1 MPLRSKQRLVLVK
14 TEGSS
19 YGVNSSP
26 TGSNALFI
34 NDDLELSQPAGGGV
48 TQRRI
53 LRPYRGAYENLV
65 VNSQVG
71 ITFSV
76 ELAGSG
82 TAGTAPAYADL
93 LRACGMAQTIAASAL
108 TGTAQAG
115 AAGSITLAA
124 AGTSAVNGFYVGQL
138 ISITSGTGS
147 GGAGIITAYNG
158 TSKVATVQRTTA
170 TFTPGASSGYSIGG
184 NVSFKPISIVDGVAD
199 TSCTIVYN
207 VDGVQHVLLGCRG
220 TASLSMTLGEIPSL
234 SFTMTGIYSTPTDTA
249 QSTYTLAYANQAT
262 PVVFKSDV
270 VSGFSFFG
278 VSTCLQ
284 SVSLDV
290 GNEVVYRELIGCGKR
305 VDIIDG
311 QTSGTVM
318 MEATTMA
325 TWNPFEASLSD
336 TSTGVLSLVQGGT
349 AGNRVGLVVPRVDLG
364 QPTYSRD
371 QGTEMINVP
380 ITAIP
385 SAAGNDDFFLVF
397 S

>member
-34 NDDLELSQPAGGGV
+34 NDDLELSQPAGGGT

-53 LRPYRGAYENLV
+53 IRPYRGAYESLV
-65 VNSQVG
+65 VNSQVS

-93 LRACGMAQTIAASAL
+93 LRSCAMAQTISSSAL

-115 AAGSITLAA
+115 SAGSITLAA
-124 AGTSAVNGFYVGQL
+124 SGTSAVDGFYVGQL
-138 ISITSGTGS
+138 VSLTGGTGS
-147 GGAGIITAYNG
+147 GSAGVITAYNG
-158 TSKVATVQRTTA
+158 SSKVATVQKTTA
-170 TFTPGASSGYSIGG
+170 AFAPDATSQYSIGS
-184 NVSFKPISIVDGVAD
+184 NVSFRPISTVDGVAD

-207 VDGVQHVLLGCRG
+207 VDGVQHILLGCRG
-220 TASLSMTLGEIPSL
+220 TASLNCALGEIPSL
-234 SFTMTGIYSTPTDTA
+234 SFTMTGIYTTPTDTA

-262 PVVFKSDV
+262 PAVFKSDV
-270 VSGFSFFG
+270 VSGFNFFG

-284 SVSLDV
+284 SVQLDV
-290 GNEVVYRELIGCGKR
+290 GNEVQYRELIGCGKR

-311 QTSGTVM
+311 QTTGTVM

-325 TWNPFEASLSD
+325 IWNPFDASLTDS
-336 TSTGVLSLVQGGT
+336 STGLLSLVHGAT

-380 ITAIP
+380 INAIP
-385 SAAGNDDFFLVF
+385 SAVGNDDFYLVF

>member
-14 TEGSS
+14 TEASS

-34 NDDLELSQPAGGGV
+34 NDDLELSQPAGGGT

-53 LRPYRGAYENLV
+53 IRPYRGAYETLI

-93 LRACGMAQTIAASAL
+93 LRACGLAQTVTGTAL
-108 TGTAQAG
+108 TGTAAAG

-124 AGTSAVNGFYVGQL
+124 GTSAVNDFYVGQ
-138 ISITSGTGS
+138 IVSITSGTGS
-147 GGAGIITAYNG
+147 GSAGVITAYNG
-158 TSKVATVQRTTA
+158 TTKVATVSRTTA
-170 TFTPGASSGYSIGG
+170 AFAPAASSQYSIGP
-184 NVSFKPISIVDGVAD
+184 NVSFRPISIVDGVAD

-220 TASLSMTLGEIPSL
+220 TATINATLGEIPSI
-234 SFTMTGIYSTPTDTA
+234 SFTMTGIYTTPTDTA
-249 QSTYTLAYANQAT
+249 QSTYTLAYANQAP
-262 PVVFKSDV
+262 PVVFKSDA
-270 VSGFSFFG
+270 VSGYNFFG
-278 VSTCLQ
+278 VTTCLQ
-284 SVSLDV
+284 SVQLDV
-290 GNEVVYRELIGCGKR
+290 GNEVVYKELIGCGKR
-305 VDIIDG
+305 VDIVDG

-325 TWNPFEASLSD
+325 TWNPFEASLTD
-336 TSTGVLSLVQGGT
+336 NAPGRLSVVHGPT
-349 AGNRVGLVVPRVDLG
+349 AGNRVSVVVPRVDLG
-364 QPTYSRD
+364 QPTYARD

-380 ITAIP
+380 FTALP
-385 SAAGNDDFFLVF
+385 SVVGNDDFYLVY

>member
-1 MPLRSKQRLVLVK
+1 MPLRSKARLVLVK
-14 TEGSS
+14 TEGSN
-19 YGVNSSP
+19 YGVNSLP

-34 NDDLELSQPAGGGV
+34 NDDLELSQPAGGGT

-53 LRPYRGAYENLV
+53 IRPYRGAYETLI

-93 LRACGMAQTIAASAL
+93 LRACGMSQTIMGTAL

-115 AAGSITLAA
+115 AAGTITLANTA
-124 AGTSAVNGFYVGQL
+124 SAVDGFYVGDL
-138 ISITSGTGS
+138 ITLTSGTGS
-147 GGAGIITAYNG
+147 GNAGIITAYNG
-158 TSKVATVQRTTA
+158 TTKVATVQKTTSA
-170 TFTPGASSGYSIGG
+170 FTPGASSGYSIGA
-184 NVSFKPISIVDGVAD
+184 NVSFKPISIVSGVAD

-220 TASLSMTLGEIPSL
+220 TASLNLALGEIPSIQ
-234 SFTMTGIYSTPTDTA
+234 FTMTGIYTTPTDTA

-262 PVVFKSDV
+262 PVVFKSDA
-270 VSGFSFFG
+270 VSGYSFFG
-278 VSTCLQ
+278 VTTCLQ
-284 SVSLDV
+284 SVQMDV
-290 GNEVVYRELIGCGKR
+290 GNDIQYRELIGCGKR
-305 VDIIDG
+305 VDIVDG

-325 TWNPFEASLSD
+325 TWNPFEASLRD
-336 TSTGVLSLVQGGT
+336 GNNGVLSLVHGGT

-364 QPTYSRD
+364 QPTYARD

-380 ITAIP
+380 FTALP
-385 SAAGNDDFFLVF
+385 SVTGNDDFYLVF

>member
-14 TEGSS
+14 TEASS

-34 NDDLELSQPAGGGV
+34 NDDLELSQPAGGGT

-53 LRPYRGAYENLV
+53 IRPYRGAYETLI

-93 LRACGMAQTIAASAL
+93 LRACGLAQTVTGTAL
-108 TGTAQAG
+108 TGTAAAG

-124 AGTSAVNGFYVGQL
+124 GTSAINNFYVGQL
-138 ISITSGTGS
+138 ISITSGTGA

-158 TSKVATVQRTTA
+158 TTKVATVAKTTT
-170 TFTPGASSGYSIGG
+170 TFTPAASSQYSIGA

-220 TASLSMTLGEIPSL
+220 TATIGMSLGEIPSI
-234 SFTMTGIYSTPTDTA
+234 SYTMTGIYTTPTDTA
-249 QSTYTLAYANQAT
+249 QSTYTLAYANQAA
-262 PVVFKSDV
+262 PVVFKSDA
-270 VSGFSFFG
+270 VSGYNFFG
-278 VSTCLQ
+278 VTTCLRSIQ
-284 SVSLDV
+284 LDI
-290 GNEVVYRELIGCGKR
+290 GNEVTYRELIGCGKR
-305 VDIIDG
+305 VDIVDG

-325 TWNPFEASLSD
+325 TWNPFEASLTDGSP
-336 TSTGVLSLVQGGT
+336 GLLSAVHGPT

-364 QPTYSRD
+364 QPTYARD
-371 QGTEMINVP
+371 QGIEMINVP
-380 ITAIP
+380 ITALP
-385 SAAGNDDFFLVF
+385 SVVGNDDFYLVY

>member
-93 LRACGMAQTIAASAL
+93 LRACGMAQTVAGTAL

-170 TFTPGASSGYSIGG
+170 TFIPGASSGYSIGG

-220 TASLSMTLGEIPSL
+220 TASLSMTLGEISSL

>member
-1 MPLRSKQRLVLVK
+1 MPLRSKARLVLVK
-14 TEGSS
+14 TEGSN

-34 NDDLELSQPAGGGV
+34 NDDLELSQPAGGGT

-53 LRPYRGAYENLV
+53 IRPYRGAYETLI

-93 LRACGMAQTIAASAL
+93 LRACGMSQTIMGSAL

-115 AAGSITLAA
+115 AAGTITLANTA
-124 AGTSAVNGFYVGQL
+124 SAVDGFYVGDL
-138 ISITSGTGS
+138 ITLTSGTGS
-147 GGAGIITAYNG
+147 GDAGIITAYNG
-158 TSKVATVQRTTA
+158 GTKVATVQKTTSA
-170 TFTPGASSGYSIGG
+170 FTPGASSGYSIGA
-184 NVSFKPISIVDGVAD
+184 NVSFKPISIVSGVAD

-220 TASLSMTLGEIPSL
+220 TASLNLALGEIPSIQ
-234 SFTMTGIYSTPTDTA
+234 FTMTGIYTTPTDTA

-262 PVVFKSDV
+262 PVVFKSDA
-270 VSGFSFFG
+270 VSGYSFFG
-278 VSTCLQ
+278 VTTCLQ
-284 SVSLDV
+284 SVQMDV
-290 GNEVVYRELIGCGKR
+290 GNDVQYRELIGCGKR
-305 VDIIDG
+305 VDIVDG

-325 TWNPFEASLSD
+325 TWNPFEASLTD
-336 TSTGVLSLVQGGT
+336 GNNGVLSLVHGGT

-380 ITAIP
+380 FTALP
-385 SAAGNDDFFLVF
+385 SVTGNDDFFLTL

>member
-1 MPLRSKQRLVLVK
+1 MPLRSKSRLVLVK

-34 NDDLELSQPAGGGV
+34 NDDLELSQPAGGGT

-53 LRPYRGAYENLV
+53 IRPYRGAYETLV

-93 LRACGMAQTIAASAL
+93 LRACGNAQTIAGTAL

-124 AGTSAVNGFYVGQL
+124 SASAVNGIYVGQL

-147 GGAGIITAYNG
+147 GHAGIITSYNG
-158 TSKVATVQRTTA
+158 TTKVATVQRTTA
-170 TFTPGASSGYSIGG
+170 AFTPAVSSQYSIGA
-184 NVSFKPISIVDGVAD
+184 NVSFRPISNVDGVAD

-220 TASLSMTLGEIPSL
+220 TYSLNLTLGEIPSIQ
-234 SFTMTGIYSTPTDTA
+234 FTMTGIYTTPTDTA
-249 QSTYTLAYANQAT
+249 QSTYTLAYANQAV
-262 PVVFKSDV
+262 PVVFKSDA
-270 VSGFSFFG
+270 VSGYSFFG
-278 VSTCLQ
+278 VTTCLQ
-284 SVSLDV
+284 SVQLDL
-290 GNEVVYRELIGCGKR
+290 GNEIQYRELIGCGKR
-305 VDIIDG
+305 VDIPDG
-311 QTSGTVM
+311 QSSGTVM

-325 TWNPFEASLSD
+325 TWNPFEASLTD
-336 TSTGVLSLVQGGT
+336 NTNGVLSVVHGGA
-349 AGNRVGLVVPRVDLG
+349 AGNRVGLVVPRCDLG

-380 ITAIP
+380 YTALP
-385 SAAGNDDFFLVF
+385 SATGNDDFYLVF